1 MYICFAE
8 GKRHDAAML
17 VDSGLLHDLEQYVH
31 VGGRPMCVYGDPAYP
46 HRVHLQAPYRNRQLT
61 PEMVAFNKSMRSVRV
76 SVEWLFG
83 DIINYFRF
91 LDFKKDLKIGLSNIG
106 KMYIVA
112 AVLRNALTSM
122 QPNNTSTFFELQPP
136 AVEEYF
142 S

>member
-1 MYICFAE
+1 MVIR
-8 GKRHDAAML
+8 RH
-17 VDSGLLHDLEQYVH
+17 
-31 VGGRPMCVYGDPAYP
+31 
-46 HRVHLQAPYRNRQLT
+46 
-61 PEMVAFNKSMRSVRV
+61 
-76 SVEWLFG
+76 
-83 DIINYFRF
+83 NYFRF